1 MVGNGISEA
10 STSYLYLMS
19 LTAGLGCSSHHF
31 DSVCRLYQGTGNFWM
46 APFFSSDFGGWWAK
60 VSWVPE
66 SGQIYWHKFRFLKGY
81 RVHIDAPF
89 FSQPWG
95 DCLCWLNEAFNEI
108 KTQEQELEEAREE
121 VWKEPTYPWRFVLVV
136 PSIFSDLK
144 PPVLQILRIKVVKD
158 KVYHQPYKSDG
169 VFIFH
174 TAIYGR

>member
-1 MVGNGISEA
+1 
-10 STSYLYLMS
+10 
-19 LTAGLGCSSHHF
+19 
-31 DSVCRLYQGTGNFWM
+31 M
-46 APFFSSDFGGWWAK
+46 APFFSSDFGGWWVK

-95 DCLCWLNEAFNEI
+95 DCLCWLHEAFNEI

-121 VWKEPTYPWRFVLVV
+121 VWKEPTYPWRFFLVV

-158 KVYHQPYKSDG
+158 KVYHQPYKSDVFLLFTQQFMAGRSTKINGIFSTHIWSRVICYNPSCSFIRPFIG
-169 VFIFH
+169 VV
-174 TAIYGR
+174 TPNQ